1 MEPIRIS
8 SPADAIS
15 YIGHSLGYW
24 PKESLVCV
32 ALDGKTLGPTLR
44 VSLPGT
50 EDVSESYAERVAHAV
65 GFDLDATAV
74 LIALFTHQPWGPEHP
89 KPFAA
94 MIQRLK
100 RRLMATGLFVHEVWI
115 VGPESFA
122 TYDGASPASCGQETP
137 LAAIDS
143 CLLNAELVYQGSAV
157 AQSEPPTIPELFT
170 AVDHDAVESALQD
183 MATNPGKC
191 LDAAYR
197 LWTELID
204 HGTEPTHEQLAEV
217 LAGLQHVGLRDQ
229 ILADMPGIDE
239 PMGATLFGA
248 TDEAPQWHRIDNS
261 EKLLRQLVTIA
272 APTHAAA
279 PLTMLGH
286 ICWWKG
292 RGTAAANY
300 LHVALTFDPD
310 YHLARLLD
318 QLLGAGV
325 VSGWAQHKNTAY
337 RNNHQ

>member
-32 ALDGKTLGPTLR
+32 ALDGKALGPTLR
-44 VSLPGT
+44 VNLLNTADLGQ
-50 EDVSESYAERVAHAV
+50 SYAERVAHAV
-65 GFDLDATAV
+65 GIDHDATAV
-74 LIALFTHQPWGPEHP
+74 LIALFTHQPWGPAHP
-89 KPFAA
+89 KPFAS
-94 MIQRLK
+94 MVQGLK
-100 RRLMATGLFVHEVWI
+100 RRLLAAGLLVHDVWI

-122 TYDGASPASCGQETP
+122 TYDGDNPASCGKATP

-143 CLLNAELVYQGSAV
+143 CLLNAELVYQGSSVDKHDSPA
-157 AQSEPPTIPELFT
+157 IPELFT
-170 AVDHDAVESALQD
+170 AVDHNAVEAAFQNIS
-183 MATNPGKC
+183 TNPAKC

-204 HGTEPTHEQLAEV
+204 HGADPTHDQLAEV

-229 ILADMPGIDE
+229 ILADMPGINE
-239 PMGATLFGA
+239 PMAATLFGA
-248 TDEAPQWHRIDNS
+248 TDEAPQWDRIDSS
-261 EKLLRQLVTIA
+261 EKLLRQLLTIA

-300 LHVALTFDPD
+300 MHVALTFDPD

-318 QLLGAGV
+318 QMLGAGV

-337 RNNHQ
+337 RNQH

>member
-15 YIGHSLGYW
+15 YMGHSLGYW

-44 VSLPGT
+44 VNLPNTTDHGQ
-50 EDVSESYAERVAHAV
+50 SYAERVAHAV
-65 GFDLDATAV
+65 GIDHDATAV
-74 LIALFTHQPWGPEHP
+74 LIALFTHQPWGKGHP
-89 KPFAA
+89 KPFAT
-94 MIQRLK
+94 MVQGLK
-100 RRLMATGLFVHEVWI
+100 RRLLAAGLRVHDVWI

-122 TYDGASPASCGQETP
+122 TYDGANPSSCGNETP
-137 LAAIDS
+137 LTAIES
-143 CLLNAELVYQGSAV
+143 CLLNTELVYQGSSV
-157 AQSEPPTIPELFT
+157 AQSDTPAIPELFT
-170 AVDHDAVESALQD
+170 AVDHDAIEAALQN
-183 MATNPGKC
+183 MSTNPSKS

-197 LWTELID
+197 LWMKLID
-204 HGTEPTHEQLAEV
+204 HGGEPTHDQLAEI

-229 ILADMPGIDE
+229 ILADMPGINE
-239 PMGATLFGA
+239 PMAATLFGA
-248 TDEAPQWHRIDNS
+248 TDEAPQWDRIDNS
-261 EKLLRQLVTIA
+261 EKLLRQLLTIA
-272 APTHAAA
+272 APAHAAA

-300 LHVALTFDPD
+300 MHVALTFDPD

-325 VSGWAQHKNTAY
+325 VSGWAQHQNTAY
-337 RNNHQ
+337 RNHNQ

>member
-1 MEPIRIS
+1 MEPIGIS

-32 ALDGKTLGPTLR
+32 ALDGAALGPALR
-44 VSLPGT
+44 VNLPVAT
-50 EDVSESYAERVAHAV
+50 ERVETYAESVAHSV
-65 GFDLDATAV
+65 GFDHDATAV
-74 LIALFTHQPWGPEHP
+74 LMALFTRQPWGKGHA
-89 KPFAA
+89 KPFASL
-94 MIQRLK
+94 IQGVK
-100 RRLMATGLFVHEVWI
+100 RRLLAAGLLVHDVWI

-122 TYDGASPASCGQETP
+122 TYDGANPTTCGKETP
-137 LAAIDS
+137 LVALES
-143 CLLNAELVYQGSAV
+143 STLNAELVYQGSLIGHSDTPA
-157 AQSEPPTIPELFT
+157 IPELLA
-170 AVDHDAVESALQD
+170 AVDHDAVEAAMRDLT
-183 MATNPGKC
+183 TNPSKS
-191 LDAAYR
+191 LDAVYR
-197 LWTELID
+197 LWVDLLD
-204 HGTEPTHEQLAEV
+204 HDDEPTHEQLAKV

-229 ILADMPGIDE
+229 ILTDMPGINE
-239 PMGATLFGA
+239 PMAATLFGA
-248 TDEAPQWHRIDNS
+248 TDEAPQWDRIDSS
-261 EKLLRQLVTIA
+261 EKLLRQLLTIA

-300 LHVALTFDPD
+300 MHVALTFDPN

-318 QLLGAGV
+318 QMLGAGV

-337 RNNHQ
+337 RDHH